1 MTRPRR
7 VPDAAQRRLR
17 LLGHVLVLLG
27 LLAGAAACAD
37 AGRSGAAAGHGL
49 VLRANAPQSDVLE
62 AVLRPD
68 GPGPDA
74 LRSDALRSDGLPADG
89 PPAGSQAYAPAG
101 NGAPAVAPRPAS
113 CAEAHTPGAPAEDC
127 PAASERAPATP
138 LSSGPGPC
146 PPPGAGPPFA
156 AGTGAP
162 AEAGVTASPPGAR
175 GTPDLHELQVQ
186 RT

>member
-17 LLGHVLVLLG
+17 LLGCVLALVG

-37 AGRSGAAAGHGL
+37 AGSSGGAAGHGL
-49 VLRANAPQSDVLE
+49 VLRANAPQSDVLDGPWTGG
-62 AVLRPD
+62 LRPD
-68 GPGPDA
+68 GLQADA
-74 LRSDALRSDGLPADG
+74 
-89 PPAGSQAYAPAG
+89 PPAADSRQAYAPATAG
-101 NGAPAVAPRPAS
+101 LPADAPRPVHCS
-113 CAEAHTPGAPAEDC
+113 EAHTPGAPSEDC
-127 PAASERAPATP
+127 PAASQRAPATP

-162 AEAGVTASPPGAR
+162 AAAGVTASPPGAAD
-175 GTPDLHELQVQ
+175 TPDLHELQVQ